1 MGASLKKQAVI
12 FGSAPGNDWSFLKNY
27 LRSDAAIICAD
38 GGRNTAEGLGLTLD
52 WYVGDDDS
60 GGHAGNCP
68 ADLLPSEKD
77 VTDLDMAVSRALK
90 EGYQEL
96 LLCGCTGGRQD
107 HHFSAVGQLERIWRA
122 GADGM
127 ILDPWN
133 EIRLLTP
140 GRTEVP
146 HHPHYHYFGIVPLDQ
161 TLERVTITG
170 AKYEIQQVN
179 LYRWESLGISNECMP
194 GQPCMIEVESGI
206 GLLIRSN

>member
-12 FGSAPGNDWSFLKNY
+12 FGSAPGTDWHFLKDY
-27 LRSDAAIICAD
+27 LRPDAMVICAD
-38 GGRNTAEGLGLTLD
+38 GGRNTAERLGLTLD

-90 EGYQEL
+90 EGCQEL

-122 GADGM
+122 GAQGM

-140 GRTEVP
+140 GVLEVP
-146 HHPHYHYFGIVPLDQ
+146 QYPHYHYFGLVPLDQ
-161 TLERVTITG
+161 KLAGVTITG
-170 AKYEIQQVN
+170 AKYEIRQVD
-179 LYRWESLGISNECMP
+179 LCRWESLGISNECLP
-194 GQPCMIEVESGI
+194 GKPCMIDVQAGI

>member
-1 MGASLKKQAVI
+1 MGASLKRQAVI

-27 LRSDAAIICAD
+27 LRPDAAIICAD
-38 GGRNTAEGLGLTLD
+38 GGRNTAEGLGLALD

-122 GADGM
+122 GAQGM

-133 EIRLLTP
+133 EIKLLTP
-140 GRTEVP
+140 GLTEVP

-161 TLERVTITG
+161 TLGPVTITG

-179 LYRWESLGISNECMP
+179 LYRWESLGISNECVP
-194 GQPCMIEVESGI
+194 GQLCMIEVESGI